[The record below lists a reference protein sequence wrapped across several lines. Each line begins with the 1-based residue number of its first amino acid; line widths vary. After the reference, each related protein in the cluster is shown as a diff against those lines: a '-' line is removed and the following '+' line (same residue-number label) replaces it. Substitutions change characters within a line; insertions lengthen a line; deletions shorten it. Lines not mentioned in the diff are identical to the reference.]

1 MGDNRKWELSLTS
14 LDVKV
19 LIICSILAS
28 ASFVAGLVLYA
39 MAAILG
45 SAFSFMFALAVLVAL
60 LIYFIVGEINLRVTE
75 RTDRY
80 NEISKIVHYCY
91 PTITE
96 KQYKQYV
103 KLAKKG
109 IKANK
114 HSLMTMHFADTKN
127 ADKWLQ
133 TEEHVPLKHKWTYQL
148 SQENG
153 IKIRA

>member
-39 MAAILG
+39 MAAMFG
-45 SAFSFMFALAVLVAL
+45 SFASFMFSVAVLVAL
-60 LIYFIVGEINLRVTE
+60 LIYFVIGEINLRVTE
-75 RTDRY
+75 RIDRY
-80 NEISKIVHYCY
+80 GEINKIVHYCY

-96 KQYKQYV
+96 KQYKQYI

-114 HSLMTMHFADTKN
+114 HSLMTMHFADIKN

>member
-1 MGDNRKWELSLTS
+1 MRDNRKWELSLTS

-19 LIICSILAS
+19 LIIGSILAS
-28 ASFVAGLVLYA
+28 AGFVAGLVFYA
-39 MAAILG
+39 MTAMFG
-45 SAFSFMFALAVLVAL
+45 SFASFMLSVAVLVAL
-60 LIYFIVGEINLRVTE
+60 LIYFVIGEINLRVTE
-75 RTDRY
+75 RIDRY
-80 NEISKIVHYCY
+80 NEINKIVHYCY

-96 KQYKQYV
+96 KQYKQYI

-114 HSLMTMHFADTKN
+114 HSLMTMHFADIKN

-133 TEEHVPLKHKWTYQL
+133 TEEHVPLKRKWTYQL

>member
-19 LIICSILAS
+19 LIVCSILAS

-39 MAAILG
+39 MTAILG
-45 SAFSFMFALAVLVAL
+45 SAFSFMFALVVLIAL
-60 LIYFIVGEINLRVTE
+60 LIYFVVGEINLRVTE
-75 RTDRY
+75 RIDRY
-80 NEISKIVHYCY
+80 NEINKIVHYCY

-96 KQYKQYV
+96 KQYKQYI

-114 HSLMTMHFADTKN
+114 HSFMTMHFADIKN

-153 IKIRA
+153 IKIKA

>member
-19 LIICSILAS
+19 LIIGSILAS
-28 ASFVAGLVLYA
+28 AGFVAGLVLYA
-39 MAAILG
+39 MAAMFG
-45 SAFSFMFALAVLVAL
+45 SFASFMLSVAVLVAL
-60 LIYFIVGEINLRVTE
+60 LIYFVIGEINLRVTE
-75 RTDRY
+75 RIDRY
-80 NEISKIVHYCY
+80 NEISKIIHYCY

-96 KQYKQYV
+96 KQYKQYI

-114 HSLMTMHFADTKN
+114 HSLMTMHFADIKN

-133 TEEHVPLKHKWTYQL
+133 TEEHAPLKHKWTYQL

>member
-1 MGDNRKWELSLTS
+1 MGDNREWELSLTS

-19 LIICSILAS
+19 LIIGSILAS
-28 ASFVAGLVLYA
+28 AGFVAGLVLYA
-39 MAAILG
+39 MTAMFG
-45 SAFSFMFALAVLVAL
+45 SFASFMLSVAVLVAL
-60 LIYFIVGEINLRVTE
+60 LIYFVIGEINLRVTE
-75 RTDRY
+75 RIDRY
-80 NEISKIVHYCY
+80 NEINKIVHYCY

-96 KQYKQYV
+96 KQYKQYI

-114 HSLMTMHFADTKN
+114 HSLMTMHFADIRN

-153 IKIRA
+153 IKIRV

>member
-1 MGDNRKWELSLTS
+1 MGDNREWELSLTS

-19 LIICSILAS
+19 LIIGSILAS
-28 ASFVAGLVLYA
+28 AGFVAGLVLYA
-39 MAAILG
+39 MTAMFSSFA
-45 SAFSFMFALAVLVAL
+45 SFMLSVAVLVAL
-60 LIYFIVGEINLRVTE
+60 LIYFVIGEINLRVTE
-75 RTDRY
+75 RTNRY

-96 KQYKQYV
+96 KQYKQYI

-114 HSLMTMHFADTKN
+114 HSLMTMHFADIKN

-148 SQENG
+148 S
-153 IKIRA
+153 

>member
-19 LIICSILAS
+19 LIVCSILAS

-39 MAAILG
+39 MTAILG

-60 LIYFIVGEINLRVTE
+60 LIYFVVGEINLRVTE
-75 RTDRY
+75 RIDRY
-80 NEISKIVHYCY
+80 NEINKIVHYCY

-96 KQYKQYV
+96 KQYKQYI

-114 HSLMTMHFADTKN
+114 HSLMTMHFADIKN